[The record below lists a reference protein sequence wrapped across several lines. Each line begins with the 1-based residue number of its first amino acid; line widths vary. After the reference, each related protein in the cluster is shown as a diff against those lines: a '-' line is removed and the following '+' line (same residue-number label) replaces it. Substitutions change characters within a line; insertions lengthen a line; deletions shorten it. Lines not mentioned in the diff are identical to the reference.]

1 MSDLVYLKTMTFQ
14 GGLKTHKLKQ
24 LKPRCI
30 GLYPPVERI
39 GAVDCSYIISSVSD
53 FHDVVHVSSLRK
65 VGRGPKL
72 ILQQPLSAHGK
83 KKKKLYAPCQPI
95 DIINRQVKEVQEMMT
110 MLFKCC

>member
-1 MSDLVYLKTMTFQ
+1 MSNLVYLKIMTFQ

-24 LKPRCI
+24 LKPRYI

-72 ILQQPLSAHGK
+72 ILQQPLSALG
-83 KKKKLYAPCQPI
+83 KKKKLYAPCPPI